1 MPRSLQLQL
10 LAAVLL
16 AKALLAG
23 GLLILSH
30 FSVKRQLISGLNS
43 ALVGRAMSVAALVR
57 YSEDDSSSLE
67 FDRGLVPQSLDRRA
81 PDAY

>member
-1 MPRSLQLQL
+1 MARSLQLQL

-16 AKALLAG
+16 AEALLAG
-23 GLLILSH
+23 GLLVVSH

-57 YSEDDSSSLE
+57 YSEDNPSTLE
-67 FDRGLVPQSLDRRA
+67 FDRG
-81 PDAY
+81 